1 MKNKRKYGKKFS
13 LKKEYIKNLD
23 FLKESRHFIYL
34 AVLFFV
40 IFFFVGFF
48 LPAPESI
55 NKWIFEFVSEL
66 LKKTENMGFLELF
79 GFIFFNNMQS
89 GFFSMMLGSF
99 FGILPLLSTIANG
112 YIIGFISSATVQE
125 AGFNSLWRLFPH
137 GIFELPAVFISFGL
151 GIKFGT
157 FIFQKNKKEAFKE
170 YLINCLRVFI
180 MIIIPLL
187 IIAAVIESSLIVFL
201 G

>member
-1 MKNKRKYGKKFS
+1 MKKKIRYSKKFS
-13 LKKEYIKNLD
+13 LKEEYLKNWD
-23 FLKESRHFIYL
+23 FLKESKKFIYFV
-34 AVLFFV
+34 VLFFI
-40 IFFFVGFF
+40 IFFFIGFF
-48 LPAPESI
+48 LPAPESL
-55 NKWIFEFVSEL
+55 NKWILEFVSGL
-66 LKKTENMGFLELF
+66 LEKTENMGFLELF
-79 GFIFFNNMQS
+79 GFILLNNMQS

-99 FGILPLLSTIANG
+99 FGILPLLSIIANG
-112 YIIGFISSATVQE
+112 YLVGFVSSMAVQE

-157 FIFQKNKKEAFKE
+157 FIFKKNKKDAFKE

-180 MIIIPLL
+180 FVIIPLL
-187 IIAAVIESSLIVFL
+187 IISAIIESSLIIFL

>member
-1 MKNKRKYGKKFS
+1 MKKKIRYSKKFS
-13 LKKEYIKNLD
+13 LKEEYLKNWD
-23 FLKESRHFIYL
+23 FLKESKKFIYFV
-34 AVLFFV
+34 VLFFI
-40 IFFFVGFF
+40 IFFFIGFF
-48 LPAPESI
+48 LPAPESL
-55 NKWIFEFVSEL
+55 NKWILEFVSGL
-66 LKKTENMGFLELF
+66 LEKTENMGFLELF
-79 GFIFFNNMQS
+79 GFILLNNMQS

-99 FGILPLLSTIANG
+99 FGILPLLSIIANG
-112 YIIGFISSATVQE
+112 YLVGFVSSMAVQE

-157 FIFQKNKKEAFKE
+157 FIFKKNKKDGFKE

-180 MIIIPLL
+180 FVIIPLL
-187 IIAAVIESSLIVFL
+187 IIAAIIESSLIIFL

>member
-1 MKNKRKYGKKFS
+1 MKKKIRYSKKFS
-13 LKKEYIKNLD
+13 LKEEYLKNWD
-23 FLKESRHFIYL
+23 FLKESKKFIYFV
-34 AVLFFV
+34 VLFFI
-40 IFFFVGFF
+40 IFFFIGFF
-48 LPAPESI
+48 LPAPESL
-55 NKWIFEFVSEL
+55 NKWILEFVSGL
-66 LKKTENMGFLELF
+66 LEKTENMGFLELF
-79 GFIFFNNMQS
+79 GFILLNNMQS

-99 FGILPLLSTIANG
+99 FGILPLLSIIANG
-112 YIIGFISSATVQE
+112 YLVGFVSSMAVQE

-157 FIFQKNKKEAFKE
+157 FIFKKNKKDAFKE

-180 MIIIPLL
+180 FVIIPLL
-187 IIAAVIESSLIVFL
+187 IIAAIIESSLIIFL